1 MHEGMFAALDPDDCR
16 ALLRTQE
23 VGRVAWTSPVAGLLI
38 LPVNYVVRNG
48 MVVFRTSRAS
58 VLAELAEGH
67 EVSFQVDD
75 IDVSTGNG
83 WSVMLQGVSSTPAD
97 EAQLTALRAD
107 GPMPWAKGD
116 RDLFITVQVREIS
129 GRVVD
134 REEK

>member
-38 LPVNYVVRNG
+38 LPVNYVVRDG
-48 MVVFRTSRAS
+48 LVVFRTSRSS
-58 VLAELAEGH
+58 VLAELTEGR

-83 WSVMLQGVSSTPAD
+83 WSVMLQGVSSTPTD
-97 EAQLTALRAD
+97 EAQLAALRAD
-107 GPMPWAKGD
+107 GPMPWAMGD
-116 RDLFITVQVREIS
+116 RDLFVTVQVREIS